1 MNRTLSYQITAEDNN
16 KTVATFLKEQG
27 FSRHILID
35 LKKAKNSILRDGIWL
50 YFQDILHTGDTI
62 LVSLTENTGS
72 DGILPVDLPLT
83 ILYEDED
90 ILVVNKPSG
99 MPTHPSMDNYD
110 NTLANAVLM
119 YYKKQGKP

>member
-50 YFQDILHTGDTI
+50 YFQKFVT
-62 LVSLTENTGS
+62 
-72 DGILPVDLPLT
+72 
-83 ILYEDED
+83 
-90 ILVVNKPSG
+90 
-99 MPTHPSMDNYD
+99 
-110 NTLANAVLM
+110 
-119 YYKKQGKP
+119 